1 MLNKSE
7 IIKKMERYLAGNLD
21 EARNIV
27 SQINGWD
34 ESLEELY
41 VYSMCEFND
50 VIECAGLSPS
60 ELINRVQYG
69 NFYINN
75 DYFKFDELGNLVSYS
90 EYEYEELVEEYIPE
104 IVERYI
110 ERSGHVYTDKEM
122 IALMEAYDELDYDC

>member
-1 MLNKSE
+1 MLSKRE
-7 IIKKMERYLAGNLD
+7 IVEKMESYLRDNIE

-50 VIECAGLSPS
+50 VIECAGLSPI
-60 ELINRVQYG
+60 ELINIVQYG
-69 NFYINN
+69 DFNVND
-75 DYFKFDELGNLVSYS
+75 DYFKFDNLANLVSYK
-90 EYEYEELVEEYIPE
+90 EYEYERLVEEYIPE

-110 ERSGHVYTDKEM
+110 ELSGHIYADAEIK
-122 IALMEAYDELDYDC
+122 ALMEAYDEIDYDC